1 MKIVYNCHNFS
12 YLFYSTFVCDVKN
25 YLCLVCLCFGMFPQT
40 PSVKLYCAMIFLA
53 LCSIYFALFFTGVI
67 KLCFRNT
74 FSEAGF
80 HYICGVINRYSGKII
95 DSNR

>member
-1 MKIVYNCHNFS
+1 MSCLSLFWHVSSNAIRKTILCHDLS
-12 YLFYSTFVCDVKN
+12 CPL
-25 YLCLVCLCFGMFPQT
+25 
-40 PSVKLYCAMIFLA
+40 LYIF
-53 LCSIYFALFFTGVI
+53 CSFFTGVI

>member
-40 PSVKLYCAMIFLA
+40 LTVKLYCAMIFLA
-53 LCSIYFALFFTGVI
+53 LCSIYFALFLLVLLNYVFVTHF
-67 KLCFRNT
+67 LRQAF
-74 FSEAGF
+74 
-80 HYICGVINRYSGKII
+80 II
-95 DSNR
+95 FVGS